1 MKVEI
6 IPPLWFLKQNLNK
19 FNPPKQ
25 NNDLKKEILVNSK
38 NKRDEY
44 LENNEDFNSKKV
56 FKLRRS
62 LYSWQK
68 SSIEKWNLNNG
79 KGIIEAVTGS
89 GKSLCGVAIVKQ
101 FLEKEKTCIIL
112 VPSIVLLN
120 QWKTIFLQ
128 ELDFE
133 VTSLVGGKYKWSF
146 DRNSPI
152 TIGVVNSVIKR
163 TNELEGFFDLLI
175 VDECHRFGSIQ
186 NRKALFDSA
195 MYRLGLTAT
204 LRGQITK
211 LKKL

>member
-6 IPPLWFLKQNLNK
+6 IPPPLWFLKQNLNK

-44 LENNEDFNSKKV
+44 LDNNEDFNSKKV

-101 FLEKEKTCIIL
+101 FLESYLKNMYIYW
-112 VPSIVLLN
+112 S
-120 QWKTIFLQ
+120 LQ
-128 ELDFE
+128 L
-133 VTSLVGGKYKWSF
+133 Y
-146 DRNSPI
+146 
-152 TIGVVNSVIKR
+152 
-163 TNELEGFFDLLI
+163 
-175 VDECHRFGSIQ
+175 
-186 NRKALFDSA
+186 
-195 MYRLGLTAT
+195 Y
-204 LRGQITK
+204 
-211 LKKL
+211 